1 LDERI
6 DPEDWQIM
14 TVMNG
19 RPTGL
24 AWRDAPRHAG
34 QAPGNARRRRP
45 HEQVRGKRVYCCAPG
60 QPAQQAGIRSMN
72 ARKTLLVAAALC
84 VVATALQAAQ
94 PKADS
99 SAGTWKLNVAK
110 SSFAQN
116 PAPTSATRV
125 YTVTAEGTRLVIE
138 EEFADGRKTRVD
150 TRITYDGKPHAV
162 TNRDYDSIASKRVNS
177 NETLAD
183 LLLNGK
189 VIGSLR
195 REVSADGKTMKINYL
210 IHKPDGTTVS
220 SVSVYDRQ

>member
-1 LDERI
+1 
-6 DPEDWQIM
+6 
-14 TVMNG
+14 
-19 RPTGL
+19 
-24 AWRDAPRHAG
+24 
-34 QAPGNARRRRP
+34 
-45 HEQVRGKRVYCCAPG
+45 
-60 QPAQQAGIRSMN
+60 MN
-72 ARKTLLVAAALC
+72 ARKTLIVASALC
-84 VVATALQAAQ
+84 VVVTALQAAQ
-94 PKADS
+94 PEVDS

-116 PAPTSATRV
+116 PAPASATRI
-125 YTVTAEGTRLVIE
+125 YTVTPEGTRLVIE

-162 TNRDYDSIASKRVNS
+162 SNRDYDSIASRRVNS

-220 SVSVYDRQ
+220 SVSVYERQ

>member
-94 PKADS
+94 PEADS